1 MNLEQLRALVAVVDE
16 GTFEAAARRLSIT
29 PSAVSQRIRALE
41 TTTGRVLV
49 QRGIPCSATEAGTVV
64 LRAARQVDLVVGEA
78 TEELTGPGGDRTVL
92 TVAVNA
98 DSLATWFPA
107 ALRAAATWD
116 DTVLRLRVD
125 DQEHTRA
132 MLAGG
137 EVLAAVTTD
146 RQPVV
151 GCTVRALGVM
161 RYVPVATPG
170 LLARHQDGAS
180 LDLDRMPVV
189 QFNAKDT
196 LQDTVLDEH
205 AASAAPWHG
214 VPSSEGFARAVRA
227 GLGWGMLP
235 EHQIGA
241 SLDTGAL
248 VRLPGAATRDVAL
261 HWQVWRLGS
270 RHLERLT
277 DTVVDAARAL
287 RPPPMTERM
296 ARRPPR

>member
-1 MNLEQLRALVAVVDE
+1 MQVDQLRALIAVVDE

-41 TTTGRVLV
+41 TNTGRVLV
-49 QRGIPCSATEAGTVV
+49 QRGSPCVATESGAVV
-64 LRAARQVDLVVGEA
+64 LRAAREVDLVVAGA
-78 TEELTGPGGDRTVL
+78 IEELAGPGGDRTVL

-98 DSLATWFPA
+98 DSLATWFPSVM
-107 ALRAAATWD
+107 RTAATWGD
-116 DTVLRLRVD
+116 AVLRLRVD

-151 GCTVRALGVM
+151 GCSVQTLGAM
-161 RYVPVATPG
+161 RYLPVVAPD
-170 LLARHQDGAS
+170 LLEQHRTGS
-180 LDLDRMPVV
+180 SVDLDRMPVV
-189 QFNAKDT
+189 QFNAKDS
-196 LQDTVLDEH
+196 LQNTVLDAH
-205 AASAAPWHG
+205 QASTAPWHG
-214 VPSSEGFARAVRA
+214 VPSSEAFSQAVRA

-241 SLDTGAL
+241 ALDTGRL
-248 VRLPGAATRDVAL
+248 VRLPGAAHQDVVL

-277 DTVVDAARAL
+277 DAVVSAAKAL
-287 RPPPMTERM
+287 RPPR
-296 ARRPPR
+296 